1 MSNFNSSE
9 MKKHPNGYLP
19 KIVYH
24 ITKGNWDKFEYFY
37 NRQVEIYGPLTQA
50 EYDVMGK
57 LFQIEF
63 SKQ

>member
-1 MSNFNSSE
+1 

-24 ITKGNWDKFEYFY
+24 LTKGAWDKVQYFY
-37 NRQVEIYGPLTQA
+37 DRQVEDYGPLTKA
-50 EYDVMGK
+50 DFETMGD

>member
-1 MSNFNSSE
+1 
-9 MKKHPNGYLP
+9 MKKYQDGYLP

-24 ITKGNWDKFEYFY
+24 ITKGNWGKCEYFF
-37 NRQVEIYGPLTQA
+37 NRQVETYGPLTQVDFEA
-50 EYDVMGK
+50 MGD